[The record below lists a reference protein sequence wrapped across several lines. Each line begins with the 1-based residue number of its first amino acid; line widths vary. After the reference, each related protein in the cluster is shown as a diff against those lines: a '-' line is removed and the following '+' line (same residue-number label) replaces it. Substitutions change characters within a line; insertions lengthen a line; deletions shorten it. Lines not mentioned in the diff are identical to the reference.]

1 MQPTPE
7 MEQRFSDWQRGLTL
21 TDKRNQSAAEI
32 SRRQRELIDAVN
44 GGSSSFAGYLREA
57 LRIDPGIEVDA
68 PPLPRNVDPSEL
80 RDPPLQLEQD
90 IHIGWLDHVQPRDAS
105 QPLQWTRRHLKWIED
120 GRFGE
125 RLHEAF
131 LGTLSSG
138 APEKTMEA
146 ATRNLLRRLGGLPH
160 VRGKVSVLND
170 CPLSRAWWR
179 GRLAA
184 DAAVHCDG
192 SFDAETAHRVL
203 HSSNDAWARLVGDS
217 VRRITV
223 MNHDNVRAAVIDQYR
238 NASRDGHAVPARE
251 MQDAVRLLARHG
263 PILTFGMLS
272 WTDLTS
278 LASEAVELARQDV
291 EEPTVTDPE
300 PANPADLP
308 TTPTQQLTRFLRR
321 LAN

>member
-1 MQPTPE
+1 M
-7 MEQRFSDWQRGLTL
+7 
-21 TDKRNQSAAEI
+21 
-32 SRRQRELIDAVN
+32 
-44 GGSSSFAGYLREA
+44 
-57 LRIDPGIEVDA
+57 DA

-90 IHIGWLDHVQPRDAS
+90 IHSGWSDHVQPRDAS

-120 GRFGE
+120 GHFGE
-125 RLHEAF
+125 RLHDAF
-131 LGTLSSG
+131 LGTLSTG
-138 APEKTMEA
+138 AAEKTTEA

-184 DAAVHCDG
+184 DAALYCEG

-223 MNHDNVRAAVIDQYR
+223 MNHDNVRAAVINQYR
-238 NASRDGHAVPARE
+238 NASRDGQTMPPQE
-251 MQDAVRLLARHG
+251 MQAAVRLLARHG
-263 PILTFGMLS
+263 PILTFGVLS
-272 WTDLTS
+272 WPDLS
-278 LASEAVELARQDV
+278 NLASEAVALARQDV
-291 EEPTVTDPE
+291 EDPAATDPE
-300 PANPADLP
+300 PTSPSVPPA
-308 TTPTQQLTRFLRR
+308 TPTQQLTRFLRR